1 MLLLFTKF
9 IAVMIASGIQDDLSG
24 KHQETSG
31 SGIIL
36 PGQTAYQ
43 NQLIHSPLSQT
54 FIRIHVI
61 EK

>member
-43 NQLIHSPLSQT
+43 NQLYIPLSAKLSFQ
-54 FIRIHVI
+54 FM
-61 EK
+61 